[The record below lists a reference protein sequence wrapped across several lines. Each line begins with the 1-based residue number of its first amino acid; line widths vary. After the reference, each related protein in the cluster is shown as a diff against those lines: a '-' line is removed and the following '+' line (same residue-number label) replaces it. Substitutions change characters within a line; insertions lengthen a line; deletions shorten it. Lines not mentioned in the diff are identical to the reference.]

1 MESGRPV
8 RKEAGAE
15 VGPPLT
21 ISRTVV
27 VCPSSPTKTATPPS
41 VKPAPIAAATTS
53 SAARLRMP
61 ESIEPRYSQPRLA
74 ALCVP
79 VVLAL
84 SRGRSRGCSED
95 GRRGRPAAAGAE
107 ACQRAEGFR
116 RPPPPPHLRLGG
128 VVPRARRARPAH
140 TARARRARRARAG
153 LRLDELDRAGDQA
166 PRHAARLPR
175 HRLLRAAHLRER
187 QGLADHARDGARALA
202 HDRRGGHGRGDA
214 EPDPRR
220 EGRAKVVAEAP
231 RLAR

>member
-27 VCPSSPTKTATPPS
+27 VCPSRPAKTATPPS

-61 ESIEPRYSQPRLA
+61 ESIEPRYNQPRLA
-74 ALCVP
+74 ALCVA

-95 GRRGRPAAAGAE
+95 GRRGSPAPAGAE
-107 ACQRAEGFR
+107 ARPRARRRR
-116 RPPPPPHLRLGG
+116 RPPPPAHLRLCG
-128 VVPRARRARPAH
+128 VVPGARRARPAH
-140 TARARRARRARAG
+140 AARARRPRRGRGG
-153 LRLDELDRAGDQA
+153 LRLDELDR
-166 PRHAARLPR
+166 P
-175 HRLLRAAHLRER
+175 
-187 QGLADHARDGARALA
+187 
-202 HDRRGGHGRGDA
+202 
-214 EPDPRR
+214 
-220 EGRAKVVAEAP
+220 
-231 RLAR
+231 